1 MVVKAAIGGAGISDV
16 LEGGGDDGKDA
27 VDDEKEVAEKG
38 LEETEEEGGGGEEEG
53 DVSKIMSLF
62 CNNGLVP
69 SLTIREDFF
78 VSVGLL
84 GIGRL
89 FSFLFKRLLVKSTG
103 FAQRLAAS

>member
-27 VDDEKEVAEKG
+27 VDDDKEVAEKG
-38 LEETEEEGGGGEEEG
+38 LEETEEEGGGEEEG
-53 DVSKIMSLF
+53 DVSKIMSWF

-84 GIGRL
+84 GIGPL